1 METITT
7 ISDVLNTGGFV
18 AVCAVL
24 MWYIKYITDQHNSE
38 IDDLKAVIT
47 KGIVVLQRV
56 LDKLDINEDITD
68 TKEE

>member
-7 ISDVLNTGGFV
+7 ISDVINTGGFV

-38 IDDLKAVIT
+38 TDDLKIVIT

>member
-38 IDDLKAVIT
+38 IDDLKTVIT